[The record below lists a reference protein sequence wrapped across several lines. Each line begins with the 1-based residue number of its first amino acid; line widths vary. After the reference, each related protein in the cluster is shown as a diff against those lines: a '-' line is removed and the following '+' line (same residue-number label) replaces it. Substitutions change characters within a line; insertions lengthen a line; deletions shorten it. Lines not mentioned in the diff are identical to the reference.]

1 MSTLI
6 EIEEAIEELPV
17 SDVETLAVWLERRRL
32 AVRQEVKADKREEV
46 AAFLRRW
53 SGVASAPVTDDEL
66 DAQRTARLMEKHVK

>member
-6 EIEEAIEELPV
+6 EIEEAIEELPA
-17 SDVETLAVWLERRRL
+17 SDVETLVAWRERRRL
-32 AVRQEVKADKREEV
+32 AVRQEVKADKHKEV